1 MDVLVLWLVV
11 LVLLVIVAAL
21 LLLMF
26 IPRNPMAATPRIWK
40 AEEAQTSA

>member
-26 IPRNPMAATPRIWK
+26 IPQESDGRNPTDL
-40 AEEAQTSA
+40 ES

>member
-26 IPRNPMAATPRIWK
+26 IPQKSDGRNPTDL
-40 AEEAQTSA
+40 ES